1 MKSSNYKYLIMI
13 TLIVCGIS
21 NIYFQFMMTP
31 VSEQIK
37 AMYNLNQVQYSTLF
51 TAPMAPAIFISL
63 ICGIII
69 DRFGARKVVLVS
81 LIVASCGIW
90 GRVFTT
96 NFAVLYICMMVPGF
110 AATFLNTSNAK
121 LYGEWFDPSRISTVM
136 GIHMGMSSLGN
147 ACAIYTTAMLPSVK
161 TGYVISAVI
170 STAAVLLWLFFY
182 RSNAEKSSRSSQ
194 AADSV
199 VSNIKT
205 VFRTKDIII
214 AGIALLC
221 SYGCFMSVS
230 TFCPQVLQYKGFSA
244 VTAGKIAAVVSLG
257 QCVGNFTSPLIAARV
272 GNLKKVLIGMT
283 AVSVLSIFSIT
294 FAGSAVLLVLLLFL
308 AGYAGGGVV
317 PLYLSMPV
325 KLKQIG
331 TRLAGTAGGTI
342 ATFELAGAVLIPSY
356 VIAAIAGDRMN
367 MYYVLAPVIGII
379 SILLL
384 TRLSHEV
391 ELQKS

>member
-96 NFAVLYICMMVPGF
+96 NFAVLYLCMMVPGF

-121 LYGEWFDPSRISTVM
+121 LYGEWFDPSKISTVM

-182 RSNAEKSSRSSQ
+182 RSNADKSSRSSQ

-199 VSNIKT
+199 VSNIK
-205 VFRTKDIII
+205 RSSGREIS
-214 AGIALLC
+214 L
-221 SYGCFMSVS
+221 SPESR
-230 TFCPQVLQYKGFSA
+230 FSA
-244 VTAGKIAAVVSLG
+244 
-257 QCVGNFTSPLIAARV
+257 P
-272 GNLKKVLIGMT
+272 T
-283 AVSVLSIFSIT
+283 AVS
-294 FAGSAVLLVLLLFL
+294 
-308 AGYAGGGVV
+308 
-317 PLYLSMPV
+317 
-325 KLKQIG
+325 
-331 TRLAGTAGGTI
+331 
-342 ATFELAGAVLIPSY
+342 
-356 VIAAIAGDRMN
+356 
-367 MYYVLAPVIGII
+367 
-379 SILLL
+379 
-384 TRLSHEV
+384 
-391 ELQKS
+391 